1 MVQREAV
8 EGKYVVRE
16 LDTDPYVT
24 ARNHCQALAEQFA
37 AVLKG
42 LDALVTPTMATE
54 PIEVGS
60 WTPHSYASGDN
71 DVPPLAVNTRPADLA
86 GLPAITLPAGE
97 PDTNPVGIQF
107 MSNWG
112 ADARV
117 LAVGAAFEE
126 FRAE

>member
-42 LDALVTPTMATE
+42 LDALVTPTMATSLRSSNGRTTSSPTAYSTPQSPTASTTPAKSE
-54 PIEVGS
+54 PLINGS
-60 WTPHSYASGDN
+60 SSSQSPCRRRASQELI
-71 DVPPLAVNTRPADLA
+71 LAAYIYV
-86 GLPAITLPAGE
+86 
-97 PDTNPVGIQF
+97 
-107 MSNWG
+107 
-112 ADARV
+112 
-117 LAVGAAFEE
+117 
-126 FRAE
+126 